1 MRGGHSGLASAST
14 KHFLMKFKAFGDAL
28 LTPWACCEDLTESS
42 IFRRGVVEGT
52 PVSAVPSALAAAVS
66 PERSLPRSLRANCV
80 AGKSRS
86 IPGGVTFNIFI
97 AREMSCCGL
106 HRRPNVGLSARA
118 GGNDCGASTKR
129 VLSEIWVRSC
139 RTTRRHTAA
148 IRPWM
153 LQTGKAHS
161 GEGRRST
168 ARKGSFY

>member
-1 MRGGHSGLASAST
+1 MRGGHTGLASAST
-14 KHFLMKFKAFGDAL
+14 KHFLMQFKAFGDSL
-28 LTPWACCEDLTESS
+28 LTLRPCCEDLTGSS

-52 PVSAVPSALAAAVS
+52 PVSAVHGALAAGVS

-86 IPGGVTFNIFI
+86 IPRGVTLNMFM

-106 HRRPNVGLSARA
+106 HRRPNVGLRAR
-118 GGNDCGASTKR
+118 GVGNDCGASTKR

-139 RTTRRHTAA
+139 RTTSGHTAA

-153 LQTGKAHS
+153 LETGQADS
-161 GEGRRST
+161 GEGLRST
-168 ARKGSFY
+168 TRKVSFD